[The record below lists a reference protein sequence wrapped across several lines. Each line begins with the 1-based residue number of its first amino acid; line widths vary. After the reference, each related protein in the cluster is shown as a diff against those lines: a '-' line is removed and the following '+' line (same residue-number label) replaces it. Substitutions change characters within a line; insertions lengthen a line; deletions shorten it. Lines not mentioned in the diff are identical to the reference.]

1 MNKSWDRIK
10 ILHEMSCGKDF
21 SPLLC
26 TECQYYYITPTDK
39 YKIASCLKN
48 NILNWT
54 LYQMER

>member
-1 MNKSWDRIK
+1 MNDRIK

-26 TECQYYYITPTDK
+26 KECQYYYITPTDK